1 MRAVLGIGGLVIGL
15 GVLVW
20 VVYVELGYDK
30 ASIDAGNKATEQV
43 NVIAGRDD
51 SGTPVKK
58 SVTLEPQ
65 SDNGKTAS
73 ILVTSVVADGA
84 YAKVWGLKRNDA
96 IVEIGPLPV
105 SQVVT
110 DPGSAD
116 DYVMDAYQ
124 HGEPLTIYRD
134 GNKMV
139 LTPVSALTPSAA
151 GAAAGAPGGSPG
163 GSPGQSGNPLQ
174 NQLDA
179 IQSQQVPT
187 H

>member
-1 MRAVLGIGGLVIGL
+1 MRAVFGIGGILVAL

-20 VVYVELGYDK
+20 LMSFELGHDK
-30 ASIDAGNKATEQV
+30 SVIDAGDKATAQV
-43 NVIAGRDD
+43 SVIAGRDD
-51 SGTPVKK
+51 SGVPVKQ
-58 SVTLEPQ
+58 SATLEPQ
-65 SDNGKTAS
+65 QTGGKTDS
-73 ILVTSVVADGA
+73 ILVTGIVADGA

-110 DPGSAD
+110 DAGAAD

-124 HGEPLTIYRD
+124 HGQPLTIYRD

-139 LTPVSALTPSAA
+139 LTPVSALTPAA
-151 GAAAGAPGGSPG
+151 TPQNPSKPGSN
-163 GSPGQSGNPLQ
+163 NPLQ

-179 IQSQQVPT
+179 IQNIPT

>member
-1 MRAVLGIGGLVIGL
+1 MRAVIGIGGLLVGL

-20 VVYVELGYDK
+20 IMSFELGHDK
-30 ASIDAGNKATEQV
+30 AVIDAGNKATDQI

-51 SGTPVKK
+51 NGTPVKQ
-58 SVTLEPQ
+58 SATLEPQ
-65 SDNGKTAS
+65 QENGKTTS
-73 ILVTSVVADGA
+73 ILVTGVVADGA
-84 YAKVWGLKRNDA
+84 YAKVWGLQRNDA

-110 DPGSAD
+110 DAGAAD

-124 HGEPLTIYRD
+124 HGEPLTIYRN
-134 GNKMV
+134 GAKME
-139 LTPVSALTPSAA
+139 LTPQSALTPPATPA
-151 GAAAGAPGGSPG
+151 NHAP
-163 GSPGQSGNPLQ
+163 SGNPLQ

-179 IQSQQVPT
+179 IQSQQIPT

>member
-1 MRAVLGIGGLVIGL
+1 MRAVFGIGGLLVGL

-20 VVYVELGYDK
+20 IMGIELGHDK
-30 ASIDAGNKATEQV
+30 AVIDAGNKATEQV
-43 NVIAGRDD
+43 NQIAGRDEG
-51 SGTPVKK
+51 GTPVKQ

-65 SDNGKTAS
+65 TSNGKTAS
-73 ILVTSVVADGA
+73 ILVTSVVADGP

-110 DPGSAD
+110 DAGAAD

-139 LTPVSALTPSAA
+139 LTPVSPLTPATP
-151 GAAAGAPGGSPG
+151 GAPAPNG
-163 GSPGQSGNPLQ
+163 SGNPLQ

-179 IQSQQVPT
+179 IQSQQIPT